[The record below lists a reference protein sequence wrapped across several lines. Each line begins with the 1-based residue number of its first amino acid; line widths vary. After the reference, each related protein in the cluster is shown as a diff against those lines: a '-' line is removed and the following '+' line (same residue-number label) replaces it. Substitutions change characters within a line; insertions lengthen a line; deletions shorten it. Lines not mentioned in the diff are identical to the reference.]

1 MRALPLPTLDHVVVN
16 VRDQLDAAEVLYR
29 RLGFH
34 LTPRGY
40 HTLGSM
46 NHLAIFGTD
55 YLELIAVP
63 PGKTDRNDILQYPP
77 GLNALVFGA
86 EDSDA
91 LYARLVEAGAPVQSP
106 NDFSRP
112 VAFEGGSGD
121 AAFRTTR
128 LRPEAFA
135 AGRLY
140 FCEHKTRNLVWRDEW
155 RRHPNGVVGVAC
167 TTSVSRDP
175 DGFATLM
182 RTMFGAALVRPIPGG
197 YRLVLGLSSFDCVT
211 ADEAAARYGDALP
224 EATGRD
230 DYMVCLSF
238 RVSDLGATEAAL
250 AAGGVAAT
258 RSGSGLRVGASE
270 TMGAVLEFA
279 ASAL

>member
-1 MRALPLPTLDHVVVN
+1 MSNLPFPTLDHVVIN
-16 VRDQLDAAEVLYR
+16 VRDELDAAEALYR

-63 PGKTDRNDILQYPP
+63 PGKTDRNDILGYPL

-86 EDSDA
+86 EDSDG
-91 LYARLVEAGAPVQSP
+91 LYARLREAGAPIQSP

-112 VAFEGGSGD
+112 VAFDGGSGD

-128 LRPEAFA
+128 LMPEAFP

-140 FCEHKTRNLVWRDEW
+140 FCEHKTRDLVWRDEW

-167 TTSVSRDP
+167 TTTVSRDP
-175 DGFATLM
+175 GRFASLM
-182 RTMFGAALVRPIPGG
+182 RQMFGDDLVRPIAGG
-197 YRLVLGLSSFDCVT
+197 FRLLLGLSSFDCVT
-211 ADEAAARYGDALP
+211 PDEAAARYGDALP
-224 EATGRD
+224 DAAGRD
-230 DYMVCLSF
+230 DYMACLAF
-238 RVSDLGATEAAL
+238 RVTAL
-250 AAGGVAAT
+250 DDVADVLRRGDIAFARSAGCVRVAA
-258 RSGSGLRVGASE
+258 AD
-270 TMGAVLEFA
+270 TMGAILEFVV
-279 ASAL
+279 